1 VGCHGRR
8 RSASKTVKYAQPA
21 PTNDTT
27 SSSISVTKPKVKDP
41 VKAFTRA
48 VIVSQA
54 KGEVTAAELEWAKRE
69 GLEVISPTA
78 LGRKLT
84 DMGFERVK
92 RGGRMLYRGV
102 ALTAGN
108 RVN

>member
-1 VGCHGRR
+1 
-8 RSASKTVKYAQPA
+8 
-21 PTNDTT
+21 
-27 SSSISVTKPKVKDP
+27 

-54 KGEVTAAELEWAKRE
+54 KGEVTAAELHGAYMEWAKRE

-92 RGGRMLYRGV
+92 RGGRMLYWGV

-108 RVN
+108 WVN